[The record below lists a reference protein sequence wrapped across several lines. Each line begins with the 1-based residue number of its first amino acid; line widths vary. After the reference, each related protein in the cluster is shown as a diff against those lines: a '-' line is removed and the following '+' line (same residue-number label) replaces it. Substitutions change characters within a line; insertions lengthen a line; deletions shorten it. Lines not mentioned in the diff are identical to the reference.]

1 MVSFMLGIFYHENQ
15 NPLLIKQLLSILCQP
30 LAVSLAVFRVFLL
43 LVPPVKWM
51 KWAFTFTLIMGK
63 VIFNEISVTCFTTA
77 LTDKWIEM
85 PSKPKLIL

>member
-43 LVPPVKWM
+43 LVPH
-51 KWAFTFTLIMGK
+51 
-63 VIFNEISVTCFTTA
+63 
-77 LTDKWIEM
+77 
-85 PSKPKLIL
+85 